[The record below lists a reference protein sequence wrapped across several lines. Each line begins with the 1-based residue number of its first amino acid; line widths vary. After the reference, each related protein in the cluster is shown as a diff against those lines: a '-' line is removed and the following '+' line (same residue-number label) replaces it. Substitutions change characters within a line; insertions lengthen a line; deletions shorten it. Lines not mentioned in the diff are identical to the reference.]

1 MGDGDVMNTFKMNVQ
16 IVNVPRQ
23 TLCTIAVS
31 SVELHSNLIQF
42 EIEMCRNVFFKSRL
56 GNQTCSA
63 VAFMIMTLF
72 FIAGEQ
78 ELVSTDFCI

>member
-23 TLCTIAVS
+23 TLSTIAVS

-42 EIEMCRNVFFKSRL
+42 EIEMCRNVFVKSRL
-56 GNQTCSA
+56 GNIIICYCYIKI
-63 VAFMIMTLF
+63 VIVYTL
-72 FIAGEQ
+72 
-78 ELVSTDFCI
+78 